1 MPTFCG
7 HSRPYPLLPGL
18 ATVNV
23 SNRNIDNHFAELAAA
38 ARAFLSCVVTHAYN
52 VAAVDSGIQVR
63 LWAALGT

>member
-23 SNRNIDNHFAELAAA
+23 SNRNIDNHFAEVAAA
-38 ARAFLSCVVTHAYN
+38 ARV
-52 VAAVDSGIQVR
+52 IQFT
-63 LWAALGT
+63 A